1 MKDRSFN
8 FLAGSPETNEYGQ
21 MAELAESGF
30 LLRSCTDVKSV
41 PRVRISL
48 CPPLKKKA
56 TSIWGGFLFCCLK
69 KNLNFAYL
77 GF

>member
-8 FLAGSPETNEYGQ
+8 FLAGSPKTNEDGQ

-56 TSIWGGFLFCCLK
+56 TPQEVAFF
-69 KNLNFAYL
+69 FVV
-77 GF
+77 

>member
-30 LLRSCTDVKSV
+30 H
-41 PRVRISL
+41 I
-48 CPPLKKKA
+48 KKRK
-56 TSIWGGFLFCCLK
+56 LFK
-69 KNLNFAYL
+69 R
-77 GF
+77 